1 MGEGVMKVETQL
13 PLGKV
18 DPGLRSAPKL
28 DLGSVPSGAR
38 EIEELGFDGMVTGEI
53 KTDPFIPLALAATT
67 TDRISLTTAVAIAFP
82 RSPMITAMMSWD
94 LQTISNGR
102 FILGLGTQV
111 KGHIERRY
119 SIAWAPPVPRLRE
132 YILALRAIWD
142 CWQHGTPLNV
152 RGTHYNF
159 SVMVPLFNPG
169 PIAHPDIPIHI
180 AAINKHM
187 CQLAGEMCEGIR
199 PHPITTRKFI
209 TEIMLPNVEFGAKKA
224 GRLLKNFD
232 VAISPL
238 VAAAD
243 NETELADRIRDI
255 RARIAFYASTRTYKS
270 VFDAHG
276 WGSLVDELHGLS
288 TQQRWE
294 EMPKYVT
301 DEVLETIAVVGT
313 YEDVA
318 RKIKGRYGDF
328 ATRVEF
334 SLPVRSPADH
344 NRVRA
349 VMRELHEG

>member
-1 MGEGVMKVETQL
+1 MKVETQL

-18 DPGLRSAPKL
+18 DPGLRSAAKL
-28 DLGSVPSGAR
+28 DLASVPGGAR

-53 KTDPFIPLALAATT
+53 KTDPFIPLALAAPPTG
-67 TDRISLTTAVAIAFP
+67 RLRLTA
-82 RSPMITAMMSWD
+82 
-94 LQTISNGR
+94 Q
-102 FILGLGTQV
+102 
-111 KGHIERRY
+111 GHLERRY
-119 SIAWAPPVPRLRE
+119 SGAWAPPVPRLRE

-142 CWQHGTPLNV
+142 CWQHGTRLNV
-152 RGTHYNF
+152 RGTHYPF

-187 CQLAGEMCEGIR
+187 YQLAGEMCEGIR

-224 GRLLKNFD
+224 GRPLENFD